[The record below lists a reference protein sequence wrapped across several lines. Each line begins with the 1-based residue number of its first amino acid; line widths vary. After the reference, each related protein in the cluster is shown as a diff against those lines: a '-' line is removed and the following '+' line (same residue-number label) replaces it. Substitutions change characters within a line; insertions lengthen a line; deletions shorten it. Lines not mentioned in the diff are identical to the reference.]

1 MAKDRESRSGKVAPG
16 GGESKSPKHKDKE
29 NRKSKRA
36 PASCH
41 GAAPTEM
48 TRYFCRSRKA
58 WPGEEAHPQVAAA
71 ADAPVEGGLEVR
83 EGPGLGEDA
92 RI

>member
-1 MAKDRESRSGKVAPG
+1 MAKGGDDRSSRSGKVAPG

-41 GAAPTEM
+41 GAAATEM
-48 TRYFCRSRKA
+48 
-58 WPGEEAHPQVAAA
+58 AAFS
-71 ADAPVEGGLEVR
+71 
-83 EGPGLGEDA
+83 
-92 RI
+92 

>member
-48 TRYFCRSRKA
+48 
-58 WPGEEAHPQVAAA
+58 AAYS
-71 ADAPVEGGLEVR
+71 
-83 EGPGLGEDA
+83 
-92 RI
+92 

>member
-1 MAKDRESRSGKVAPG
+1 MAKDRESRSGKVAP

-41 GAAPTEM
+41 GAAATEM
-48 TRYFCRSRKA
+48 
-58 WPGEEAHPQVAAA
+58 AAFS
-71 ADAPVEGGLEVR
+71 
-83 EGPGLGEDA
+83 
-92 RI
+92 